1 MEIKEQIN
9 SFKDMINSYKLT
21 YLIIA
26 SNNIGI
32 FKSLNEKPKALLQI
46 SEEIHI
52 EENRIEPIL
61 NALVFNKIV
70 SKNDE
75 GYYLE
80 QFYFLN
86 PLASEVYGKSLK

>member
-1 MEIKEQIN
+1 
-9 SFKDMINSYKLT
+9 MIV
-21 YLIIA
+21 
-26 SNNIGI
+26 IGI
-32 FKSLNEKPKALLQI
+32 FKSLNERPKALLQI

-80 QFYFLN
+80 QYKEEYYQRNWMLI
-86 PLASEVYGKSLK
+86 